1 MRYAG
6 RDVADA
12 VVDAS
17 VWVSRVL
24 AHDPGHERTVGWFD
38 RQTTEGAL
46 HVAPVL
52 LLAEVAGALA
62 RVTRSGEA
70 GRRLAEQLAR
80 LPELRLVTIDGPVGT
95 RAAEIAAH
103 LKLRG
108 ADAVYVAVAERLD
121 LPLVT
126 WDGEQ
131 RSRARVLVSTSV
143 PR

>member
-24 AHDPGHERTVGWFD
+24 AHDPDHERTVRWFD

-46 HVAPVL
+46 HVAPML

-62 RVTRSGEA
+62 QSCAAVKRAVVSPNGWPAFRSFA
-70 GRRLAEQLAR
+70 
-80 LPELRLVTIDGPVGT
+80 
-95 RAAEIAAH
+95 
-103 LKLRG
+103 
-108 ADAVYVAVAERLD
+108 
-121 LPLVT
+121 
-126 WDGEQ
+126 
-131 RSRARVLVSTSV
+131 S
-143 PR
+143 